1 MRTPT
6 KSNPIREKISKS
18 PTGNASKGNPTNH
31 RSRTSNPPGKS
42 NQDEPTVFGFLW
54 KKAKQ
59 LMSIFYNVLLCI
71 QNCKAVIRKVR
82 RLPI

>member
-6 KSNPIREKISKS
+6 KSNPISKKISKS
-18 PTGNASKGNPTNH
+18 PTGNASKDNPTNRH
-31 RSRTSNPPGKS
+31 SRT
-42 NQDEPTVFGFLW
+42 DEPTVFGFLW

-59 LMSIFYNVLLCI
+59 LMSIFYNVLFCI
-71 QNCKAVIRKVR
+71 QNCKAAIRKVQ